1 MAWPYHPQIGG
12 KLRVDGPSTRL
23 RERADWKGS
32 YRYQLEAFRDAIM
45 GDEPNLASID
55 QAIATMKVVDD
66 IYRAAGMRPRQ
77 PLDSIR

>member
-1 MAWPYHPQIGG
+1 
-12 KLRVDGPSTRL
+12 
-23 RERADWKGS
+23 
-32 YRYQLEAFRDAIM
+32 M